1 MMTMKDM
8 KILERCHAEAV
19 KKMGDA
25 ATAIAEY
32 VIEGHRPTQD
42 MVEYYR
48 AAKLG
53 VESTRRDLEYCINLE
68 LAELL
73 ET

>member
-1 MMTMKDM
+1 MTMQDM
-8 KILERCHAEAV
+8 KILERNHSDAV

-32 VIEGHRPTQD
+32 VIDGHRPTQD
-42 MVEYYR
+42 MVEDYR

-53 VESTRRDLEYCINLE
+53 VESTRRDLEYCLQLE
-68 LAELL
+68 LQELL
-73 ET
+73 G

>member
-1 MMTMKDM
+1 MTMQDM
-8 KILERCHAEAV
+8 KILERNHSDAV

-32 VIEGHRPTQD
+32 VIEEHRPTQD
-42 MVEYYR
+42 MVEDYR

-53 VESTRRDLEYCINLE
+53 VESTRRDLEYCLQLE
-68 LAELL
+68 LQELMG
-73 ET
+73 